1 MNKFSPEN
9 YNAHFTGY
17 KAIKNLLMLFCCF
30 TLVSACGIMHPNR
43 ILDTKND
50 FQGQTFLDSIPQ
62 DFTLMQGDV
71 IELYIYP
78 KKGYIL
84 IESQITSEMNSS
96 NPQVI
101 RNSMPYTIDKNGEA
115 NLPIIGQVI
124 LKDLTEQE
132 AENKL
137 SELYN
142 KHYIDPFV
150 NIVITNKFITVYR
163 GGIDAKQLNL
173 TRPDITVLDA
183 IGQAGGVPENAR
195 SSKIK
200 IIRTVNGESLTEEI
214 DLSGMEDI
222 KKAKSY
228 VKPNDIIYIEP
239 GINAHF
245 FREVS
250 PIITT
255 VSSIVVIYAFFA
267 NLNK

>member
-1 MNKFSPEN
+1 MNKFNPEN
-9 YNAHFTGY
+9 IKSQFSCYWVV
-17 KAIKNLLMLFCCF
+17 KNLLIISCSFFILP
-30 TLVSACGIMHPNR
+30 ACGIMHPNR
-43 ILDTKND
+43 ILDTKKD
-50 FQGQTFLDSIPQ
+50 YQSQSFLDTVPY
-62 DFTLMQGDV
+62 DFKLKQGDA

-84 IESQITSEMNSS
+84 IESQITSDINAL
-96 NPQVI
+96 NPQVV
-101 RNSMPYTIDKNGEA
+101 RNSMPYTLDQNGQA
-115 NLPIIGQVI
+115 NLPIIGQVT
-124 LKDLTEQE
+124 LKELTERE
-132 AENKL
+132 AEMKL
-137 SELYN
+137 SELYGE
-142 KHYIDPFV
+142 HYIDPFV

-163 GGIDAKQLNL
+163 GGVDAKQLNI

-183 IGQAGGVPENAR
+183 IGQAGGIPENAR

-200 IIRTVNGESLTEEI
+200 ILRTVNGESLTEEL
-214 DLSGMEDI
+214 DLSGIDGI
-222 KKAKSY
+222 KKARSY
-228 VKPNDIIYIEP
+228 IMPNDIIYIEP

>member
-1 MNKFSPEN
+1 MNKFNPEN
-9 YNAHFTGY
+9 YNAHFTRY
-17 KAIKNLLMLFCCF
+17 QVIKNLLLFCCCF
-30 TLVSACGIMHPNR
+30 TLIQACGIMHPNR
-43 ILDTKND
+43 ILDTKKD
-50 FQGQTFLDSIPQ
+50 FQYNTFLDSIPH
-62 DFTLMQGDV
+62 DFILKQGDV

-84 IESQITSEMNSS
+84 IESQITSDITSL

-124 LKDLTEQE
+124 LKDMTEQE
-132 AENKL
+132 AEKKL
-137 SELYN
+137 SELYS

-163 GGIDAKQLNL
+163 GSVDAKQLNI

-183 IGQAGGVPENAR
+183 IGQAGGIPENAR

-200 IIRTVNGESLTEEI
+200 ILRTVNGESLTEEI
-214 DLSGMEDI
+214 DLSGIDDL

-228 VKPNDIIYIEP
+228 IMPNDIIYIEP